1 MSIQIG
7 GKKIFKQTI
16 QIKTQKKGKK
26 GKNQKEVN
34 EPENVAITTKIL
46 YLNYSIQNF
55 GGNNL
60 CK

>member
-1 MSIQIG
+1 M
-7 GKKIFKQTI
+7 FKQTI